1 MSGTSVVS
9 GLSSG
14 IDWRNI
20 LDQLKAAES
29 KRVELVQGHKKT
41 YEDRRSAWQTMNN
54 KLLAFKTASGT
65 LNKATGFNLYTAS
78 FASDT
83 TTAAEDILSA
93 TTSTD
98 AGRGTYQIK
107 VNARASA
114 QKLSSTPYASQT
126 TSLNLSGDLI
136 IGGRTVSIAATDT
149 LIGIREKMNVVN
161 TGTDPSKVTASIIKY
176 GTTDYR
182 LILTSDEEGEEGI
195 SLLNGGGSN
204 LVETMG
210 FAEIQAGA
218 NANITVDGVTITP
231 SSNTVDDV
239 ITGVTLNLKKAALD
253 TTVTLSV
260 ARDYA
265 KVKETISG
273 FVTAYNDVI
282 DAINAQMTFDPK
294 NNTASGPLFG
304 DSTLRSIK
312 SSLTDLIINR
322 VSGVDENF
330 STLGLVGIKIGNDSK
345 LTIDDGDLQDYLETN
360 FDDVKRLFAAD
371 WLSTNSNLIYGY
383 NTIDTKA
390 GTYNINISGVD
401 PVAGYFVTP
410 GDATGDG
417 EYLTGVSGDAK
428 GLMIRYSGTATGAV
442 GSFTLTYGVAEL
454 IDRSLYHVTDSV
466 DGTISNK
473 TETIQDQ
480 IKNYD
485 EDISDLEDRIDQK
498 MARLE
503 RQFIA
508 METAMSALQSQSSW
522 LSGQLNAANSGWR

>member
-1 MSGTSVVS
+1 
-9 GLSSG
+9 
-14 IDWRNI
+14 
-20 LDQLKAAES
+20 
-29 KRVELVQGHKKT
+29 
-41 YEDRRSAWQTMNN
+41 
-54 KLLAFKTASGT
+54 
-65 LNKATGFNLYTAS
+65 
-78 FASDT
+78 
-83 TTAAEDILSA
+83 
-93 TTSTD
+93 
-98 AGRGTYQIK
+98 
-107 VNARASA
+107 
-114 QKLSSTPYASQT
+114 
-126 TSLNLSGDLI
+126 
-136 IGGRTVSIAATDT
+136 
-149 LIGIREKMNVVN
+149 
-161 TGTDPSKVTASIIKY
+161 
-176 GTTDYR
+176 
-182 LILTSDEEGEEGI
+182 
-195 SLLNGGGSN
+195 
-204 LVETMG
+204 MG
-210 FAEIQAGA
+210 FAEIRAGA
-218 NANITVDGVTITP
+218 NADITVDGVTITP

-260 ARDYA
+260 SRDYA

-273 FVTAYNDVI
+273 FVTAYNDLI
-282 DAINAQMTFDPK
+282 DAVNAQSSYNSDNQKTG
-294 NNTASGPLFG
+294 GPLFG

-322 VSGVDENF
+322 VSGVDGNF

-371 WLSTNSNLIYGY
+371 WSSTNSNLIYGY
-383 NTIDTKA
+383 HTIDTKA
-390 GTYNINISGVD
+390 GTYNINISGVN

-442 GSFTLTYGVAEL
+442 GSFTLSYGVAEL
-454 IDRSLYHVTDSV
+454 IDRALYHVTDSV

-480 IKNYD
+480 IENLN
-485 EDISDLEDRIDQK
+485 ESISDLEDRIDQK

-508 METAMSALQSQSSW
+508 MEIALSALQSQSSW